1 VRLKLAVVGSR
12 SIQNFRFVGCILDGI
27 VAAMGYSEVTL
38 ISGAAAGVDSLAAK
52 WARKRGFEVIEFP
65 ADWEAHGRS
74 AGFIRNRDIV
84 ESADG
89 VVAIW
94 DGISKGT
101 ANSISLAKKRENLI
115 AVINLSDY
123 EGAL

>member
-1 VRLKLAVVGSR
+1 MRLKLAVVGSR